1 MASLLDP
8 LNVKRFTLKNRIVM
22 PPMGTEYATAKG
34 TVTKK
39 LIEHYTQRSKDL
51 GLQIIEHSYITLE
64 GKLSKRQ
71 LGAYND
77 SLVHGLKKLST
88 SVHATGTPVIMQI
101 NHAGGR
107 CSEEITGTKPVA
119 PSPSRKARK
128 LRIDE
133 IEALTEAFAS
143 AAKRAI
149 QAGFDG
155 VEIHGAHGFLL
166 NGFFSP
172 LTNKRT
178 DKYGGSLENRIR
190 FPLQIV
196 KKVKEKVGP
205 KLLLYRIGA
214 DDLDPAGTQIKD
226 SQKFAQK
233 LEEAGVDIIDI
244 SGGICGSRPEQLQN
258 KRGYFIPQAQQIK
271 KEVNIPVIG
280 VGGITEPTYA
290 NRVIREG
297 RVDLVAVGRA
307 LLKDPDW
314 ATKAIKNLKH
324 GWS

>member
-1 MASLLDP
+1 
-8 LNVKRFTLKNRIVM
+8 M

-34 TVTKK
+34 AVTQK
-39 LIEHYTQRSKDL
+39 LIEHYTQRSKNL
-51 GLQIIEHSYITLE
+51 GLQIIEHSYVALE
-64 GKLSKRQ
+64 GRISKRQ
-71 LGAYND
+71 LGAYDDN
-77 SLVHGLKKLST
+77 LVLGLKKLSR

-107 CSEEITGTKPVA
+107 CSEEVTGSKPVA

-133 IEALTEAFAS
+133 IEALIEAFAL
-143 AAKRAI
+143 ATERAI
-149 QAGFDG
+149 RAGFDG

-166 NGFFSP
+166 NEFFSP

-178 DKYGGSLENRIR
+178 DRYGGSLENRIR
-190 FPLQIV
+190 FPLEV
-196 KKVKEKVGP
+196 VNKVKEKVGR

-214 DDLDPAGTQIKD
+214 DDLDPAGIQIKD
-226 SQKFAQK
+226 SQKFAKK
-233 LEEAGVDIIDI
+233 LEEAGVDIMDI
-244 SGGICGSRPEQLQN
+244 SGGICGSRPEQLKN

-271 KEVNIPVIG
+271 KAVNIPVIG
-280 VGGITEPTYA
+280 VGGITEPEYA
-290 NRVIREG
+290 NMIIQEG

-314 ATKAIKNLKH
+314 ATKAIKNLEKH
-324 GWS
+324 R

>member
-1 MASLLDP
+1 LVSLLDP
-8 LNVKRFTLKNRIVM
+8 LKVKGLTLKNRIVM
-22 PPMGTEYATAKG
+22 PPMGTEYATVKG
-34 TVTKK
+34 GVTTR
-39 LIEHYTQRSKDL
+39 LIEHYTQRSKDI
-51 GLQIIEHSYITLE
+51 GLQIIEHSYVTLE

-77 SLVHGLKKLST
+77 RLVHGLKKLST
-88 SVHATGTPVIMQI
+88 SVHATGTPVIVQI

-107 CSEEITGTKPVA
+107 CSEKITGSKPVA
-119 PSPSRKARK
+119 PSPVGEARK
-128 LRIDE
+128 LKTDE
-133 IEALTEAFAS
+133 IEALTEVFAM
-143 AAKRAI
+143 AAKRVI
-149 QAGFDG
+149 RAGFDG

-190 FPLQIV
+190 FPLEVV
-196 KKVKEKVGP
+196 KKVKEKVGR

-214 DDLDPAGTQIKD
+214 DDLDHAGTQIKD
-226 SQKFAQK
+226 SQKFAKK

-271 KEVNIPVIG
+271 KAVDIPVIG
-280 VGGITEPTYA
+280 VGGITKPEYA
-290 NRVIREG
+290 NKVIREG
-297 RVDLVAVGRA
+297 RVDLIAVGRA
-307 LLKDPDW
+307 FLKAPDW
-314 ATKAIKNLKH
+314 ATKAIKTLKH
-324 GWS
+324 G

>member
-1 MASLLDP
+1 MVNLLDI
-8 LNVKRFTLKNRIVM
+8 LRVKGLTLKNRIVM

-34 TVTKK
+34 AVTQK
-39 LIEHYTQRSKDL
+39 LIEHYTQRSKNL
-51 GLQIIEHSYITLE
+51 GLQIIEHSYVALE
-64 GKLSKRQ
+64 GRISKRQ
-71 LGAYND
+71 LGAYDDN
-77 SLVHGLKKLST
+77 LVLGLKKLSR

-107 CSEEITGTKPVA
+107 CSEEVTGSKPVA

-133 IEALTEAFAS
+133 IEALIEAFAL
-143 AAKRAI
+143 ATERAI
-149 QAGFDG
+149 RAGFDG

-166 NGFFSP
+166 NEFFSP

-178 DKYGGSLENRIR
+178 DRYGGSLENRIR
-190 FPLQIV
+190 FPLEV
-196 KKVKEKVGP
+196 VNKVKEKVGR

-214 DDLDPAGTQIKD
+214 DDLDPAGIQIKD
-226 SQKFAQK
+226 SQKFAKK
-233 LEEAGVDIIDI
+233 LEEAGVDIMDI
-244 SGGICGSRPEQLQN
+244 SGGICGSRPEQLKN

-271 KEVNIPVIG
+271 KAVNIPVIG
-280 VGGITEPTYA
+280 VGGITEPEYA
-290 NRVIREG
+290 NMIIQEG

-314 ATKAIKNLKH
+314 ATKAIKNLEKH
-324 GWS
+324 R